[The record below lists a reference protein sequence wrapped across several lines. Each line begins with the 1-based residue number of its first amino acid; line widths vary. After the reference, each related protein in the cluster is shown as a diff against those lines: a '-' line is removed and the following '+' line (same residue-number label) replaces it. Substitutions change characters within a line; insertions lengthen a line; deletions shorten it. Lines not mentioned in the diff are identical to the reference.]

1 MGNSPIINWQFSI
14 AMLVYQRVPEPFTRT
29 DRRWKGSPQE
39 ESSRTTSTSA
49 MAMRQGLPV
58 STNNGRFWKTF
69 SWTKIKKK
77 QHHESMLEC
86 PYYFCI
92 YNIYIYF
99 YIYIYIH
106 FVYLYAASG
115 CCAHQCA
122 MALQRLQPLLGLAD
136 FGGPQEGSKTNSQH
150 R

>member
-99 YIYIYIH
+99 YIYIYSFCLFICGIWMLCTSMCH
-106 FVYLYAASG
+106 GTPKAAATPG
-115 CCAHQCA
+115 V
-122 MALQRLQPLLGLAD
+122 
-136 FGGPQEGSKTNSQH
+136 GSLWRSPRREQNK
-150 R
+150 